1 MVIGIDYRRYRI
13 LEDIVLQKPVLKKP
27 STTLREMENL
37 SLFTPVGPAELI
49 LQALSHE
56 QRGYRVFIDRL

>member
-37 SLFTPVGPAELI
+37 GLFTPVRPAELI

-56 QRGYRVFIDRL
+56 QRDYRVFIDRL

>member
-27 STTLREMENL
+27 STTLRVMENV